1 MATDPFLDEECRV
14 LTPEAFDFMLQN
26 ELKRAMRSQN
36 FLTLLAIQAT
46 PRAAHLDRAQVA
58 REIARVIS
66 REVRE
71 TDLLSHTNDGR
82 LSLVLLDADLDHS
95 MTVVERLLARFEQY
109 EFTTPAAISV
119 GAACCPTH
127 GADVESLRHAA
138 ATRPVHTGRERGSA
152 SHSQ

>member
-138 ATRPVHTGRERGSA
+138 DTRPVHTGRERGSA